1 MTDTIS
7 DVMGGAFAREDDAT
21 TDETMTPRQAADKAA
36 RYYALKTGVRYVLPA
51 TGETFSEAEIE
62 RETKA
67 LRDEL
72 MAYIEDVLQ
81 GDPIMVEGQPD
92 LMRQHP
98 ETEDVDVPAIFDHA
112 PDVFAA
118 LLAARQLKVNA
129 KDARKV
135 PNPAQVM
142 AFNRYTHR
150 LGGTP
155 RLVFDK
161 RGVVR

>member
-1 MTDTIS
+1 MTTTNDP
-7 DVMGGAFAREDDAT
+7 AFVAASQELA
-21 TDETMTPRQAADKAA
+21 DELQMTPRQAADKAA

-62 RETKA
+62 RELKDLNA
-67 LRDEL
+67 EL
-72 MAYIEDVLQ
+72 KAYIEDVL
-81 GDPIMVEGQPD
+81 GGEPIVVEGQPD
-92 LMRQHP
+92 LLRQHP
-98 ETEDVDVPAIFDHA
+98 ETEDVDVPALYDQA

-118 LLAARQLKVNA
+118 LLVARQLKVNA

-135 PNPAQVM
+135 LDPVQVM
-142 AFNRYTHR
+142 TFNGFAHK

-161 RGVVR
+161 RGAR